1 MNAEMR
7 KILACQLCNYL
18 ILFDGHG
25 LGYRKRRKW
34 KMYLQEKKN
43 EVFFKLNALIL
54 NRSSMHSINVNFFKY
69 DKQVFR

>member
-1 MNAEMR
+1 
-7 KILACQLCNYL
+7 
-18 ILFDGHG
+18 
-25 LGYRKRRKW
+25 
-34 KMYLQEKKN
+34 MYLQEKKN